1 MMEKPKQQIKSSKTK
16 SAFQIMICGVFAAF
30 VATILGL
37 FGPILVNNVGKRT
50 VQDFA
55 EVPYGFTTSLPF
67 IISGIVCGWFLGS
80 IVIRFT
86 EKFGKRWD
94 KTDDSEKI
102 TWFVGGMLGFIVA
115 TFFIT
120 FLNQFPF
127 EKWVVALFVFGIA
140 ILFSTF
146 TIYAL
151 HSMRESLPWYRGKI
165 RARRTGMK
173 ILDTNVI
180 IDGRVY
186 DVARSGFVEGN
197 VYVPQ
202 FVLEELQYI
211 ADSHDGLRRQRG
223 RRGLDILK
231 LMQSEFE
238 IEVGIHDHLAP
249 EQGDGVDSRLVRLA
263 IALGADLVTN
273 DHNLNRVASLQDVK
287 VLNINDLALSLRPN
301 VLPQEHMEINIVREG
316 NQIGQGV
323 GYLEDGTMVIIEN
336 GRAHIG
342 ETLDVMVTQVIQTER
357 GKLIFAEVEDIDPN
371 KPRTTS
377 RKH

>member
-1 MMEKPKQQIKSSKTK
+1 MEKPKQQIKSSKTK